1 MRLLKFFAML
11 SVLLISSAYSR
22 AQVSIGIGIGGYSV
36 PAYIYGP
43 PTCAYGYYN
52 YEPYA
57 CAPYGYY
64 GPRWSRLGYY
74 VREYYGRGYGYRGY
88 DREGYERGREVYDR
102 EDYGREGYG
111 RGYEGHGHGRGGRG
125 YAGGYARGGGRG
137 RGRR

>member
-1 MRLLKFFAML
+1 MRFLKYFAML

-22 AQVSIGIGIGGYSV
+22 AQVSIGIGIGGYSE
-36 PAYIYGP
+36 PAYVYGP

-64 GPRWSRLGYY
+64 GPRWSRPGYY

-88 DREGYERGREVYDR
+88 DRE
-102 EDYGREGYG
+102 DYGHEGYG
-111 RGYEGHGHGRGGRG
+111 RGYEGHGYGRGGRG